1 MNFQLSNVS
10 HSQPFLRIF
19 KDFPILSNPEQT
31 TITPLFFFFWGGGR
45 RGVEGFLDKKPHK
58 CNINTRK
65 TYEDHVWKLPELI
78 YNQAQTQ
85 IFESATQ
92 NFTKCLE
99 RTLNKP
105 P

>member
-1 MNFQLSNVS
+1 M
-10 HSQPFLRIF
+10 RIF

-31 TITPLFFFFWGGGR
+31 TITPLFFGGGDGGGGR
-45 RGVEGFLDKKPHK
+45 GVVGGFLDKNPNK

-65 TYEDHVWKLPELI
+65 TYQDHICKLPELI